1 MTIKEREKVLKEAVR
16 EKTIGEEDVLLHRFL
31 FGIFEKGVDFD
42 KVIKWTKTP
51 KEKAEEWW
59 KNLNNNGY
67 FDLEN
72 KKIVLG
78 KNFFKDDIGL
88 MLMAMSARNLIE
100 RKFE

>member
-1 MTIKEREKVLKEAVR
+1 MTIKEREKILKDAVQKKIIDGEA
-16 EKTIGEEDVLLHRFL
+16 VLLHRFL

-42 KVIKWTKTP
+42 KVVKWTKTP

-59 KNLNNNGY
+59 KNLSNSGY

-78 KNFFKDDIGL
+78 KNFFKNDLGL
-88 MLMAMSARNLIE
+88 ILMGLAARNLIE
-100 RKFE
+100 RRVE

>member
-1 MTIKEREKVLKEAVR
+1 MTIKEREKILKDAVQ
-16 EKTIGEEDVLLHRFL
+16 EKTIGKEDVLLHRFL

-59 KNLNNNGY
+59 NNLSNSGY

-78 KNFFKDDIGL
+78 ENFFKDDIGL
-88 MLMAMSARNLIE
+88 MLMAMSSRNLIE
-100 RKFE
+100 RRFE